1 MISLSKKKGNTE
13 MSNVLTKLREDMKTA
28 MKAKDML
35 SLNCIRGL
43 INEINKKE
51 LIDKKTITDDLCY
64 EVINGAVKQRKDT
77 IEQFKQASRFDLSE
91 KEEKELS
98 IIGKYRLPQLSED
111 EIIEMIKKIISEI
124 GRVVTKKDMGL
135 IMGKIRGL
143 TKNRADKSLVSSLVM
158 RQIGG

>member
-1 MISLSKKKGNTE
+1 
-13 MSNVLTKLREDMKTA
+13 MSNVLAKLREDMKTA
-28 MKAKDML
+28 MKAKDMI

-64 EVINGAVKQRKDT
+64 EVINDAVKQRKDT

-91 KEEKELS
+91 KEEKELAV
-98 IIGKYRLPQLSED
+98 ITNYQLPQLSEN
-111 EIIEMIKKIISEI
+111 EINEMIQKIISELD
-124 GRVVTKKDMGL
+124 RVITKKDIGL
-135 IMGKIRGL
+135 IMGKMRNL